1 MNYNKTVSEKRYVTD
16 THANCDWRYAAE
28 GMLRRMPPIRRLTVI
43 AVAMAVTAFAA
54 VASASAAVKPDEK
67 FLYTVDGTTITVTPR
82 SGRVGTVTVDNPSA
96 TKFSDRPYRY
106 DQPTTL
112 TSLLKSF
119 YWSPS
124 TRRLGKPTPNA
135 SVSVAGGRSQ
145 VVEIQKASRGSRRLT
160 LVVRSLRG
168 PLEAA
173 SGPGAIV
180 IDDVAG
186 GAPPL
191 PSPMIVSD
199 DIDPLPPGRTGW
211 DNMGDWAVNGTLGFL
226 LPAVPNAAGFWILT
240 ACANNVNWSQTFDK
254 FTPATTAVHRRE
266 GCTEYTSS
274 SGGGETSYYV
284 DYTIRL
290 KWTATTVTIAI
301 DGLWWVPL
309 PLYQACTPLQDPRPI
324 TCAYRVSKS
333 ITVKLGSYDLV

>member
-1 MNYNKTVSEKRYVTD
+1 
-16 THANCDWRYAAE
+16 
-28 GMLRRMPPIRRLTVI
+28 MLQHMPPIRRLAVI
-43 AVAMAVTAFAA
+43 AVAMAVTALAA
-54 VASASAAVKPDEK
+54 VAHASAAPKPDEK

-82 SGRVGTVTVDNPSA
+82 GGRMGTVTVDNPGA

-106 DQPTTL
+106 DRPTTL
-112 TSLLKSF
+112 SSLLKSF

-168 PLEAA
+168 PLRAA
-173 SGPGAIV
+173 SGAGAIV
-180 IDDVAG
+180 IDDVPG
-186 GAPPL
+186 GVPPL

-199 DIDPLPPGRTGW
+199 DIDPFPPGALAW
-211 DNMGDWAVNGTLGFL
+211 DGAGDWAINGVLAFL
-226 LPAVPNAAGFWILT
+226 LPAPPNAGGFWMLT
-240 ACANNVNWSQTFDK
+240 VCGGVVNWSDSFDQ
-254 FTPATTAVHRRE
+254 FTSATTVVRRQQACSE
-266 GCTEYTSS
+266 SRTSS
-274 SGGGETSYYV
+274 GAPDTSFSV

-290 KWTATTVTIAI
+290 KWTATTVTIAV
-301 DGLWWVPL
+301 DGLWWFPL
-309 PLYQACTPLQDPRPI
+309 SLYQPCVPAANPKAT

-333 ITVKLGSYDLV
+333 ITVKLGTYELV